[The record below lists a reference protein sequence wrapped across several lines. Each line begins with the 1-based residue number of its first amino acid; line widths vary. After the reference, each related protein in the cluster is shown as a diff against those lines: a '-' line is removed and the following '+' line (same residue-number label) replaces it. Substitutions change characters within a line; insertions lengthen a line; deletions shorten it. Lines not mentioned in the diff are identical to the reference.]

1 MGGERVT
8 IQDVAKRAGVSLGTA
23 SRVLNGHAAVGPE
36 MRARV
41 EQAIVDLGYRPNA
54 VAQSMRRGDSR
65 AIGIMLREFTLP
77 VLANF
82 IQAVQHVLR
91 GAGYSLILAG
101 SGDQR
106 EREIELL
113 GALSSRRIDG
123 LILTTSSE
131 ADEDLLRTREA
142 LQFPVVLLDRTVPSS
157 FDALLIDH
165 RTGVRRA
172 VEHLLK
178 LGHRRIALLTGSEN
192 VRPAAERVRG
202 YRDAFRRA
210 GIAPDPDLIRAQS
223 FNADFGYKETLAMLG
238 RQPPT
243 ALIAGGI
250 AMLPGV
256 LRAVREKG
264 LRVPEDISIIG
275 TCDSDLAELATPPV
289 NVLRWDYGLLGKA
302 AAELLL
308 DRLKGDRHRP
318 ARRVKV
324 DAELVIRGSC
334 GPPPERAKRRRK
346 GKRPMTRTT
355 RSGVSP

>member
-1 MGGERVT
+1 MKGDRVT
-8 IQDVAKRAGVSLGTA
+8 IHDVAKRAGVSVGTA
-23 SRVLNGHAAVGPE
+23 SRVLNGYANVGPE

-54 VAQSMRRGDSR
+54 VAQSMRRGHSR

-77 VLANF
+77 VLASF
-82 IQAVQHVLR
+82 IQAAQQVLR
-91 GAGYSLILAG
+91 SAGYSLILAG

-113 GALSSRRIDG
+113 DALSSRRIDG

-131 ADEDLLRTREA
+131 ADEDLLRRREA
-142 LQFPVVLLDRTVPSS
+142 LQFPVVLLDRSVPSS

-172 VEHLLK
+172 VEYLLE
-178 LGHRRIALLTGSEN
+178 LGHRRIALITGSLN

-202 YRDAFRRA
+202 YKDAFRRA
-210 GIAPDPDLIRAQS
+210 GIAPDPDLILAGS
-223 FNADFGYKETLAMLG
+223 FSAEFGYKETLAMLG
-238 RQPPT
+238 RRPPT

-256 LRAVREKG
+256 LRALREEG

-275 TCDSDLAELATPPV
+275 TCDSDLAELGTPPIS
-289 NVLRWDYGLLGKA
+289 VLRWDYALLGKTG
-302 AAELLL
+302 AELLL
-308 DRLKGDRHRP
+308 DRLNGDRHRP
-318 ARRVKV
+318 PRRIKV

-334 GPPPERAKRRRK
+334 APPLKRAKRLSK
-346 GKRPMTRTT
+346 GQMKRTL
-355 RSGVSP
+355 RSGDSP